1 MITKKDLTRIVRDYI
16 TTIYAQV
23 ISSIRQGLV
32 SLTDDLK
39 LAQLMLETNG
49 KPFVVYNIVTT
60 AITKILGKACEVD
73 SNLTAYVDA
82 IMKVVDNTVDDYL
95 TGCKT
100 KQELV
105 KDNVNV
111 ITKNITTDIE
121 KIVKDIG
128 DLTKT
133 VKDQV
138 DGLGTNDDLLLKEWE
153 KGLTVFEEL
162 TTLFNNGQHGFVSLN
177 PIFKLLASVG
187 DGCNR
192 KL

>member
-1 MITKKDLTRIVRDYI
+1 MLILLDVR
-16 TTIYAQV
+16 
-23 ISSIRQGLV
+23 L
-32 SLTDDLK
+32 
-39 LAQLMLETNG
+39 
-49 KPFVVYNIVTT
+49 
-60 AITKILGKACEVD
+60 
-73 SNLTAYVDA
+73 
-82 IMKVVDNTVDDYL
+82 
-95 TGCKT
+95 

-138 DGLGTNDDLLLKEWE
+138 DSLGTNDDLLLKEWE

-192 KL
+192 KPEGAKKTVGWFPLFGITDEDRLKNLQKLKGSAIDGTDLFSSVLEMLITIFLLLLTTSMDHMICD